1 MSILYN
7 PSKANIV
14 FDALS
19 RLSMA
24 STAYFEIDN
33 KELAKVGQKVERLG
47 VHLLD
52 STDRRGVVING
63 ARSSLVSKVKKNVG
77 SRTNILGIKDKCS

>member
-7 PSKANIV
+7 PVKANIV
-14 FDALS
+14 SDALS

-24 STAYFEIDN
+24 STAYFEIDKN
-33 KELAKVGQKVERLG
+33 ELAKVGHRLERLG

-52 STDRRGVVING
+52 STDRRGVVMMGLDIH
-63 ARSSLVSKVKKNVG
+63 LCQK
-77 SRTNILGIKDKCS
+77 